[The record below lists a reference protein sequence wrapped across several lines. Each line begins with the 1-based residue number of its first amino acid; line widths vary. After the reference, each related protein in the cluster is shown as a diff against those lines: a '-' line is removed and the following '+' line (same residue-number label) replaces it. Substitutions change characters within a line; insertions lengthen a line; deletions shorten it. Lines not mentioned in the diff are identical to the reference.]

1 MLDQSY
7 NGWLRQENLSSRD
20 TLQKTMESLQ
30 EQLLELQSALE
41 SATIMEPS
49 RVFRANTA
57 MVHLMTELLLLGI
70 TQEMQ

>member
-1 MLDQSY
+1 MLGLSL
-7 NGWLRQENLSSRD
+7 NEWLRQESLTSKD

-41 SATIMEPS
+41 SATIMEHS
-49 RVFRANTA
+49 QVFRVNTA

-70 TQEMQ
+70 TPEIT